1 MKLLMTADAVGGVW
15 HYAAELANA
24 LASHGVETILAVL
37 GPAATADQR
46 RMVGAGVELLDTGLP
61 LDWLADG
68 AAPVRAAA
76 SRLAEIA
83 REVGADLVHLNSPA
97 LAGAACFPCAV
108 VAVAHGCLGTWW
120 DAAETAA
127 LPDALSWQVAM
138 MRDGLNAADRVVAPS
153 AAFAATLQRRYGLA
167 RLPTAI
173 HNGRTPAPAKTDAPL
188 ADHVL
193 TAGRLWDRVKNTALL
208 DAVAA
213 RLPVPLRAAGPVTA
227 PHGETVSAANLALL
241 GTMAAQDLAAE
252 LAQRPIFVSAASFEP
267 FGLAV
272 LEAAQAGCAL
282 VLSDI
287 ATFRELWDGAALFV
301 ADRSPEGW
309 VDAIE
314 GLRRDPERR
323 AALGVRARERSARYT
338 PTATADAMA
347 TIYAAVLPRRA
358 AA

>member
-15 HYAAELANA
+15 HYAAELASA
-24 LASHGVETILAVL
+24 LAPHGVETMLAVL

-76 SRLAEIA
+76 SRLAGIA
-83 REVGADLVHLNSPA
+83 RETRADLVHLNSPA
-97 LAGAACFPCAV
+97 LAGAARFPCAV

-120 DAAETAA
+120 EAAETAP
-127 LPDALSWQVAM
+127 LPEALSWQVAM

-167 RLPTAI
+167 RPPTAI
-173 HNGRTPAPAKTDAPL
+173 HNGRTPAPAAVDAPP
-188 ADHVL
+188 ADHAL
-193 TAGRLWDRVKNTALL
+193 TVGRLWDRVKNTALL

-213 RLPVPLRAAGPVTA
+213 RLTVPLRAAGPVTA
-227 PHGETVSAANLALL
+227 PHGETVDARDLALL
-241 GTMAAQDLAAE
+241 GTMAARDLAAE

-309 VDAIE
+309 VAAIE

-323 AALGVRARERSARYT
+323 GALGARTRERSARYT
-338 PTATADAMA
+338 PAATADAMA
-347 TIYAAVLPRRA
+347 AIYAAVLPRRA